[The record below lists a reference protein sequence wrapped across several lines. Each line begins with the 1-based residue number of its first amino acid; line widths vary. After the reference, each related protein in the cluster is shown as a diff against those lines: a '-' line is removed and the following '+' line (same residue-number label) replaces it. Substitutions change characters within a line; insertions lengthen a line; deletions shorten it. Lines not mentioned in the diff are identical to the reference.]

1 MVDRSINAADAKSY
15 FQAAPSSRTMAN
27 ADLEMRVDDAHLA
40 ALDLSAEIL
49 EYCNAY
55 RRLSTDDYLGRE
67 RLRYL
72 TLLTMFEEMS
82 KLMLLLR
89 DCERAVTHKDP
100 FVKVTDFYVDGGQR
114 GLESIIK
121 EIGKS
126 EMLFLSVKKI
136 LGREPSGVD
145 FSLLKE
151 QFAKGEEETMTA
163 IRRAQFMD
171 VQERHRGAAP
181 AAEVLDMFFDA
192 IETNAQGAFDFLFD
206 WVRAKELD
214 VEYRVVARRD
224 PDKKGM
230 GAKTWVRKDVL
241 MHGKKV

>member
-1 MVDRSINAADAKSY
+1 MESN
-15 FQAAPSSRTMAN
+15 
-27 ADLEMRVDDAHLA
+27 DLEMRVDDAHLA

-55 RRLSTDDYLGRE
+55 RHLSLDDYLGRE
-67 RLRYL
+67 RMRFL

-100 FVKVTDFYVDGGQR
+100 FVKVTDFYVDGGAR
-114 GLESIIK
+114 GLESIMK
-121 EIGKS
+121 EIAKS

-136 LGREPSGVD
+136 LGKEPSSVD
-145 FSLLKE
+145 FALLKE
-151 QFAKGEEETMTA
+151 QFAKGEQETMTA
-163 IRRAQFMD
+163 IGRAQFMD
-171 VQERHRGAAP
+171 VQDRRRGEMPAP
-181 AAEVLDMFFDA
+181 EVMDMFFDA

-214 VEYRVVARRD
+214 VEYRVVSRRD
-224 PDKKGM
+224 PDKKGLA
-230 GAKTWVRKDVL
+230 AKTWVRKDFL

>member
-1 MVDRSINAADAKSY
+1 
-15 FQAAPSSRTMAN
+15 MASN
-27 ADLEMRVDDAHLA
+27 DLEMRVDDAHLA

-55 RRLSTDDYLGRE
+55 RRLSIDDYLGRE
-67 RLRYL
+67 RLRFL

-100 FVKVTDFYVDGGQR
+100 FVKVTDFYVDGGAR
-114 GLESIIK
+114 GLESIMK
-121 EIGKS
+121 EIAKS

-136 LGREPSGVD
+136 LGKEPSNVD
-145 FSLLKE
+145 FALLKG
-151 QFAKGEEETMTA
+151 QFAKGEQETMSA
-163 IRRAQFMD
+163 ILRAQFMD
-171 VQERHRGAAP
+171 VNDRRRGEAP
-181 AAEVLDMFFDA
+181 APEVMDMFFDA
-192 IETNAQGAFDFLFD
+192 IETNAQGTFDFLFD

-230 GAKTWVRKDVL
+230 AAKTWVRKDFL